1 MVLTSCS
8 CCGTGG
14 ICDYGYG
21 VFTRACDDGSDCGS
35 GGGDGGSIL
44 QVFMVSHTVCT
55 TNYTN

>member
-55 TNYTN
+55 PN